1 MHPNVLTYWAD
12 GASLAQ
18 LMQSGEVYMSWA
30 WNETYFTM
38 SYEGH
43 PIAMKRDT
51 DEGSSSWFC
60 GLVHSATAEGST
72 DKFYDFL
79 NAWMEDYVAT
89 YIVEWWGY
97 GHSNVVS
104 AGVSSELL
112 EAAGLDSSPDLD
124 AKTLFQGPVNSELRE
139 RIAEF
144 ELIRPA
150 SSQSGDRPRHSAG
163 FAGQGRKRSA
173 AASGRFLPSRAGQSG
188 R

>member
-1 MHPNVLTYWAD
+1 
-12 GASLAQ
+12 
-18 LMQSGEVYMSWA
+18 MQSGEVYMSWA

-104 AGVSSELL
+104 AGVSGELL

-139 RIAEF
+139 RMIAEF
-144 ELIRPA
+144 ELIK
-150 SSQSGDRPRHSAG
+150 AG
-163 FAGQGRKRSA
+163 F
-173 AASGRFLPSRAGQSG
+173 
-188 R
+188 